1 MSSIVAKPPFLSLQ
15 NIAFVIQ
22 QKSILEDIDLEI
34 GQSEFVSFLGPSGCG
49 KTTLLNIIAGFSAPT
64 AGKVFLQGKD
74 ITNVSVASRHFG
86 MVFQSYA
93 LFPNLTVRDNITF
106 GLQKLSKAEQEARC
120 RELLRLIDLEA
131 HIDKRPHELSGG
143 QQQRVALARALAPKP
158 QLLLLDEP
166 LSALD
171 AKIRVQLRNDLR
183 LMQKRLGI
191 PVIMVTHDQEEA
203 MAVSDRIV
211 LMHEGQIAQVDTPEN
226 LYFKPNNAFVADF
239 IGAVNFVNIREWAT
253 STIGKAG
260 TAGETAIR
268 YEHFNIEPANET
280 ILEKPDAII
289 FQVFDRQFMGA
300 FYRLTLLHPDQ
311 KTFIY
316 ADMPYAEF
324 HALDL
329 ETEKY
334 VTVSPKKGMMSDY
347 A

>member
-1 MSSIVAKPPFLSLQ
+1 MSNTPFLSLQ
-15 NIAFVIQ
+15 NIAFAIK
-22 QKSILEDIDLEI
+22 QKHILQNIDLEI

-49 KTTLLNIIAGFSAPT
+49 KTTLLNIIAGFHQPT
-64 AGKVFLQGKD
+64 AGQLFLKSHD
-74 ITNVSVASRHFG
+74 ITQTSVANRHFG

-93 LFPNLTVRDNITF
+93 LFPNLSVRDNITF
-106 GLQKLSKAEQEARC
+106 GLQSWSKAEREERC

-131 HIDKRPHELSGG
+131 HIDKKPHELSGG

-211 LMHEGQIAQVDTPEN
+211 LMNAGEIVQVDTPEN
-226 LYFKPNNAFVADF
+226 LYFKPNNDFVADF
-239 IGAVNFVNIREWAT
+239 IGAVNFVDIKEW
-253 STIGKAG
+253 KAQ
-260 TAGETAIR
+260 GETAIR
-268 YEHFNIEPANET
+268 YEHLNIESANET
-280 ILEKPDAII
+280 IEGKADAII
-289 FQVFDRQFMGA
+289 FQIYDRQFMGA
-300 FYRLTLLHPDQ
+300 FYRLTLLHSDQ
-311 KTFIY
+311 KTLIY
-316 ADMPYAEF
+316 ADIPYAEF
-324 HALDL
+324 HAREL

-334 VTVSPKKGMMSDY
+334 VAVSPKKGMMKVCESSL
-347 A
+347 